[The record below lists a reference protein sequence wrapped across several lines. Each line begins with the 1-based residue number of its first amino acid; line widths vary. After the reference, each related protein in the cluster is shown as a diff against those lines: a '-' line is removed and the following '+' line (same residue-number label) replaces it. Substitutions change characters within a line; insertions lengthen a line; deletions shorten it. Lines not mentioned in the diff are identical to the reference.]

1 MKNKSIKVDCFCEK
15 KIKYCV
21 IDLLFEVELSNEVFF
36 ENDSKGVN
44 KMDDGFCSFLEKN
57 VFFDK

>member
-1 MKNKSIKVDCFCEK
+1 MKIKSIKVVCFCEK

-21 IDLLFEVELSNEVFF
+21 NLLIEVELSNEVFF